1 MNDLIRLTFRK
12 YDGSLHWHGTL
23 RRLGEDEHGLWLGW
37 GRNHRMAR
45 GAEPP
50 ITFGEPYVQLI
61 RFEDWWCGSFN
72 APPRATEVYCDITTP
87 AEWTAP
93 DEITLVDLDLDVL
106 RFRDGR
112 PPLIVD
118 VDEFE
123 EHQVRY
129 KYPAEVI
136 AKALATADRLLEA
149 VSVDEEPFTSAY
161 HGWLALVADAEGDPF
176 AELVDRG

>member
-12 YDGSLHWHGTL
+12 YDGSLHWHSSL

-37 GRNHRMAR
+37 GRNHRIAR

-50 ITFGEPYVQLI
+50 ITIREPYVQLI
-61 RFEDWWCGSFN
+61 RWKEWWCGSFN
-72 APPRATEVYCDITTP
+72 AAPRDTEIYCDITTV

-93 DEITLVDLDLDVL
+93 DEISLIDLDLDVL

-112 PPLIVD
+112 LPLID
-118 VDEFE
+118 DEDEFL

-129 KYPAEVI
+129 GYPPEVI
-136 AKALATADRLLEA
+136 ATARATADRLLEA
-149 VSVDEEPFTSAY
+149 VRADEEPFKSGY
-161 HGWLALVADAEGDPF
+161 HRWLAMVEDVDGDPF
-176 AELVDRG
+176 AELDVPR

>member
-12 YDGSLHWHGTL
+12 YDGSLHWHSVL

-37 GRNHRMAR
+37 GRNHSTAR

-50 ITFGEPYVQLI
+50 ITLKEAYVQLI
-61 RFEDWWCGSFN
+61 RREDWWCGSFN
-72 APPRATEVYCDITTP
+72 ARPRNTEIYCDITTV

-106 RFRDGR
+106 RFRDGTA
-112 PPLIVD
+112 PLID
-118 VDEFE
+118 DEDEFL

-129 KYPAEVI
+129 RYPPEVI
-136 AKALATADRLLEA
+136 AKARATADRLLEA
-149 VSVDEEPFTSAY
+149 VRVDEEPFKSAY
-161 HGWLALVADAEGDPF
+161 HRWLAVVQDVDGDPF
-176 AELVDRG
+176 AELAVTR